1 MFKILR
7 LEQWTKNLVLF
18 IPAVLAKNYVVLF
31 DYVVYLIFFGFSLI
45 VSSTYIFN
53 DLKDVDQDINHPVKK
68 NRPLA
73 SGELSKNFAIIYAF
87 LLLSTGSLVLY
98 IVNLEILTYAFL
110 YIFLTISYS
119 IKLKYVKYFDFLSI
133 TLLFALRLIIGGV
146 AGEVELSNF
155 LFFFVLFFLTQIS
168 IGKKLS
174 IYNNKV
180 IPTNSKV
187 RNHLIISYKI
197 NELDKILNFT
207 FIVSNL
213 IFIFWSY
220 QKLEGSLLNFLL
232 STLSLS
238 LLIIFGKKFIN
249 DSKLAKT
256 ENFIT
261 WLIESRFYI
270 ISALISLLVLVITF

>member
-98 IVNLEILTYAFL
+98 IVNLEIRF
-110 YIFLTISYS
+110 
-119 IKLKYVKYFDFLSI
+119 
-133 TLLFALRLIIGGV
+133 
-146 AGEVELSNF
+146 
-155 LFFFVLFFLTQIS
+155 
-168 IGKKLS
+168 S
-174 IYNNKV
+174 IYFFN
-180 IPTNSKV
+180 
-187 RNHLIISYKI
+187 Y
-197 NELDKILNFT
+197 
-207 FIVSNL
+207 L
-213 IFIFWSY
+213 IFNKI
-220 QKLEGSLLNFLL
+220 K
-232 STLSLS
+232 
-238 LLIIFGKKFIN
+238 IC
-249 DSKLAKT
+249 
-256 ENFIT
+256 
-261 WLIESRFYI
+261 
-270 ISALISLLVLVITF
+270 